1 LVSKNMNTDEGNN
14 CSLELPECLNE
25 KRGPPHIRAGNLSA
39 TGLVVNI
46 TAVDQGHSDL
56 RENTAFCA
64 QSLPGPLH
72 MVGIANIN

>member
-1 LVSKNMNTDEGNN
+1 MKETTVPWN
-14 CSLELPECLNE
+14 CPNALMR
-25 KRGPPHIRAGNLSA
+25 KGGPPHIRAGDLSA

-46 TAVDQGHSDL
+46 IAVDQGHGDL

-64 QSLPGPLH
+64 QSLAGPLH